1 MPITASKKVLN
12 NVSASSVI
20 SAQPSIAQ
28 GSQRHPSVTFTERS
42 SASTPPC
49 FHCAL
54 PSVAGF
60 SALIDGQEQP
70 FCCAGCQAIAMA
82 IVDGGLQN
90 YYQYREQQGVKPE
103 ATQVQ
108 RAAFEAYDLLEVQE
122 DFVVTDLQQPALLQA
137 AITVEGI
144 TCTACVWLI
153 EQHIKKLTGVAS
165 VSVNSGS
172 HQGVIRFDPK
182 HIKLSKIFAEFARIG
197 FQLNPNTAR
206 NYQNDWQQRQR
217 KAILRLGVAGLG
229 MMQAGMVAIAL
240 HAGTIQ
246 GIEAHLQSLL
256 RWASLIM
263 ATPVL
268 LYSGYPFFIAAW
280 RALKMRHLIM
290 DVPVALALI
299 LAYVASA
306 IATVNQTG
314 DVYFDSIA
322 MFTFFLL
329 LGRFLE
335 QRVRFNNFLRTGNLQ
350 QLVPLTALKKDS
362 GYAQN
367 DTCEPQRVPVKSLKE
382 GDHIWIGSG
391 ETFPCDG
398 RVEQGHSSA
407 DEALLTGEAEPQHKV
422 VGSYVV
428 AGSQNIESGLWV
440 SVEAIGRQTRLA
452 HIERLVDQAAAERPK
467 QVAIADYIAGY
478 FVAAVLIVSICVA
491 GFWFTQEPAKAL
503 WITLSVL
510 VVTCPCA
517 LSLATPTAL
526 TSALSAVRKK
536 GVLMTSGVAM
546 EQFGHITD
554 VIFDKTGTLTCG
566 QLHIAEVKLL
576 DDAGPS
582 GALMQ
587 ADVLA
592 IAAALQQVSSH
603 PIAKAFRHIATPY
616 TVICAKNIT
625 AQGVQGVIDGN
636 TYRLGRLS
644 FVCEHTTQ
652 TYPGPGQWLALA
664 KNTQLIAWIC
674 LKDQVR
680 DTSASAVQQL
690 LNRGLQVHLLSGDRA
705 PNVTQLQHSLG
716 IKIAL
721 SEQTPA
727 NKLAYVQSL
736 QAAGRK
742 VFMVGD
748 GINDVPVLAA
758 ADVSCAMGEASELAR
773 LQADS
778 ILLNNDLNQLVS
790 LIPHSQRVTRIIKQ
804 NLAWALGYNLVALP
818 LAAAGFVPPW
828 MAAIGMSASSL
839 IVVLNALRLARD

>member
-1 MPITASKKVLN
+1 MQTT
-12 NVSASSVI
+12 VSAVVSPT
-20 SAQPSIAQ
+20 AGSIA
-28 GSQRHPSVTFTERS
+28 
-42 SASTPPC
+42 PC

-54 PSVAGF
+54 PSVVGF
-60 SALIDGQEQP
+60 TAIIAGQEQP

-90 YYQYREQQGVKPE
+90 YYRYREQQGVKPE

-108 RAAFEAYDLLEVQE
+108 LTEFEAYDLQEVQE
-122 DFVVTDLQQPALLQA
+122 DFVIADIQQPALLQA
-137 AITVEGI
+137 AVNVEGI

-153 EQHIKKLTGVAS
+153 EQHLKKLDGVQT
-165 VSVNSGS
+165 VSVNSSS
-172 HQGVIRFDPK
+172 HQGLIRFDPK

-197 FQLNPNTAR
+197 FKLNPNIAR
-206 NYQNDWQQRQR
+206 NNQNDWQQRQR

-246 GIEAHLQSLL
+246 GIEANLQSLL

-335 QRVRFNNFLRTGNLQ
+335 QRVRFNNFLRTCNLQ
-350 QLVPLTALKKDS
+350 QLVPLTALKKES
-362 GYAQN
+362 
-367 DTCEPQRVPVKSLKE
+367 CEQSEVNKPQRVPVKSLKA
-382 GDHIWIGSG
+382 GDHIWVDSG

-398 RVEQGHSSA
+398 TVEQGHSSA
-407 DEALLTGEAEPQHKV
+407 DEALLTGEAEPQNKM
-422 VGSYVV
+422 VGSHVV

-440 SVEAIGRQTRLA
+440 SVGAIGQQTRLA
-452 HIERLVDQAAAERPK
+452 HIERLVDRAAAERPQ
-467 QVAIADYIAGY
+467 QVALADYIAGY
-478 FVAAVLIVSICVA
+478 FVAAVLIVSVCVA
-491 GFWFTQEPAKAL
+491 GFWFSQEPAKAL

-517 LSLATPTAL
+517 LSLATPAAL
-526 TSALSAVRKK
+526 TSALSAARKK
-536 GVLMTSGVAM
+536 GVLMTSGIAM
-546 EQFGHITD
+546 EQLGHITD

-566 QLHIAEVKLL
+566 QLHIVEVKPL
-576 DDAGPS
+576 DCAGLA
-582 GALMQ
+582 GVLAQ

-592 IAAALQQVSSH
+592 IAAALQKVSSH
-603 PIAKAFRHIATPY
+603 PIAKAFSHLSTEY
-616 TVICAKNIT
+616 TVEGAKSIT
-625 AQGVQGVIDGN
+625 AQGVQGVIAGD

-644 FVCEHTTQ
+644 FACDNTKHA
-652 TYPGPGQWLALA
+652 YPGPGQWLALA
-664 KNTQLIAWIC
+664 QNNQLIAWIC

-680 DTSASAVQQL
+680 DSSASAVQQL
-690 LNRGLQVHLLSGDRA
+690 QARGLQVHLLSGDRA
-705 PNVTQLQHSLG
+705 ANVTQLQHALG
-716 IKIAL
+716 IKVAL

-736 QAAGRK
+736 QAAGKK
-742 VFMVGD
+742 VLMVGD

-778 ILLNNDLNQLVS
+778 ILLNNDLNQLAS

-839 IVVLNALRLARD
+839 IVVLNALRLTQH